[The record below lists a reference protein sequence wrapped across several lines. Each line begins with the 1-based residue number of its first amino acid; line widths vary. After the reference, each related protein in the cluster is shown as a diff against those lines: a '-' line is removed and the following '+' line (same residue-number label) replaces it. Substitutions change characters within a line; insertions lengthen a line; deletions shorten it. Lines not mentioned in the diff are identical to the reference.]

1 LKHRNIII
9 LLLTLVL
16 ALAYPASVH
25 ASPVTVLL
33 APSSQVVPQGTITTV
48 AVTLTGAPPGIPA
61 GTSGYDLNLTGF
73 EHGAT
78 YTFSP
83 TRVATAGGSGSSFLR
98 IDTNSTALY
107 CPGTYSYTVTATNA
121 TIPDSGS
128 ASGSITVAQAGPALS
143 VTVATDKS
151 TYRVGDNV
159 IIRMTANRR
168 ANARLAVSGPSG
180 PPSVFFYT
188 FGSSGSATKTLTA
201 NAIGR
206 YTVAFEA
213 DDFCSGSSR
222 FATYFDVTPD
232 TYDVS
237 LSIDGV
243 PSTLSIPL
251 KVDSQDQGS
260 IGGSETKKLTF
271 KVDTSHTIT
280 VAQYVLGEVGVR
292 YYEAQN
298 TWTVQSAGSHAF
310 IYETEYL
317 LTVTTDPNGV
327 APINSTRWYSKDST
341 VEITRAPQT
350 VSSSSGT
357 QYVFVGWIV
366 DGASRNGNPISL
378 TMNKPHQVTAKY
390 QIQAVVSAT
399 STLTTS
405 IAPSTSQSYTESASE
420 TTSSTNGSMILPPPP
435 ISSSLIFALIALGTV
450 FSIILIS
457 AVAVLRLRAKGP
469 HSTRLNG
476 NQQSTYSTI
485 PSQFQPTE
493 QTSIGD
499 LDQKLFDYISE
510 HGGTISLST
519 ASGELG
525 VPIEEIK
532 ASIERLKRAGKI
544 TPQ

>member
-1 LKHRNIII
+1 
-9 LLLTLVL
+9 
-16 ALAYPASVH
+16 
-25 ASPVTVLL
+25 
-33 APSSQVVPQGTITTV
+33 
-48 AVTLTGAPPGIPA
+48 
-61 GTSGYDLNLTGF
+61 
-73 EHGAT
+73 
-78 YTFSP
+78 
-83 TRVATAGGSGSSFLR
+83 
-98 IDTNSTALY
+98 
-107 CPGTYSYTVTATNA
+107 
-121 TIPDSGS
+121 
-128 ASGSITVAQAGPALS
+128 
-143 VTVATDKS
+143 
-151 TYRVGDNV
+151 
-159 IIRMTANRR
+159 
-168 ANARLAVSGPSG
+168 
-180 PPSVFFYT
+180 VFFFT
-188 FGSSGSATKTLTA
+188 FGSSGSATKTLTV

-206 YTVAFEA
+206 YTVTFEA
-213 DDFCSGSSR
+213 DDFCSGFNR
-222 FATYFDVTPD
+222 FVTYFDVTPD

-327 APINSTRWYSKDST
+327 APINSTRWYSKAST

-390 QIQAVVSAT
+390 QIQAVVSST

-405 IAPSTSQSYTESASE
+405 IATSTSQSYTESASE

-435 ISSSLIFALIALGTV
+435 ISSSLIFALIALSTV

-485 PSQFQPTE
+485 PSHFQPTE

-544 TPQ
+544 ASQ